1 MFSDNVINEVIY
13 KFMVSKIVNTTF
25 ILSVLVIEIVTK
37 KTAVD

>member
-13 KFMVSKIVNTTF
+13 KFMVSKIVKTTF